1 MNDQD
6 VLIKLSCVDFAVKL
20 GQVRPEIT
28 SDGVIEFAGAL
39 EKFVRDVPAPVTLT
53 SAPKEEK
60 ITEDDEFERDIHD
73 SLWGSTETQP
83 VLTQDELQA
92 LFNKAREDAASELES
107 RLDPDKWGQI

>member
-20 GQVRPEIT
+20 GQVHAEMT
-28 SDGVIEFAGAL
+28 SSGVIEFARDL
-39 EKFVRDVPAPVTLT
+39 ERFIRDVPAPVTLA
-53 SAPKEEK
+53 SAPEEEK
-60 ITEDDEFERDIHD
+60 ITGEDEFERDIHD